1 MLNDARIAISGKS
14 GCGNTTVSRMV
25 AGKLG
30 LRLINYTFHDMAG
43 EMGISFK
50 EMVVL
55 ANRDIPQYD
64 IRLDKKL
71 VSMALA
77 PGCVLASRLAVWL
90 LKKADLKV
98 YLFASPE
105 VRAGRIADREN
116 QDFEQALSEMVER
129 DRLDRERYLQ
139 IYGIDIDKFDFVDQ
153 IIDANHI
160 DQFSIAEKIVDELM
174 ANFS

>member
-30 LRLINYTFHDMAG
+30 LRLINYTFHDMAS

-55 ANRDIPQYD
+55 ANRDLPQYD
-64 IRLDKKL
+64 IQLDKKL
-71 VSMALA
+71 VTMALA

-139 IYGIDIDKFDFVDQ
+139 IYGIDIDKYDFVDQ
-153 IIDANHI
+153 IIDVNSI
-160 DQFSIAEKIVDELM
+160 DQYSITEKIVDKLL
-174 ANFS
+174 AK

>member
-14 GCGNTTVSRMV
+14 GCGNTTVSRIV

-30 LRLINYTFHDMAG
+30 LRLINYTFKDMAR

-55 ANRDIPQYD
+55 ANRDSPQYD
-64 IRLDKKL
+64 IKLDEKL

-77 PGCVLASRLAVWL
+77 PACVLASRLAVWL

-98 YLFASPE
+98 YLFGSPE
-105 VRAGRIADREN
+105 VRARRIADREN

-129 DRLDRERYLQ
+129 DRLDKERYLQ
-139 IYGIDIDKFDFVDQ
+139 IYGIDIDKYDFVEL
-153 IIDANHI
+153 IIDTNHI
-160 DQFSIAEKIVDELM
+160 NQFSIAEKIVDELM
-174 ANFS
+174 ALP